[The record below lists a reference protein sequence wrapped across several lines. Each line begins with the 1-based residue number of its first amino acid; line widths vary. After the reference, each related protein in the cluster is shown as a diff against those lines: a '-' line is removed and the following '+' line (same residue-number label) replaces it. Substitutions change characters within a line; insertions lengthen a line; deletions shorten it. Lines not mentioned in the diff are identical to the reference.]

1 MKAAVLLS
9 GGVDSSVALWEV
21 KKRGYTDITA
31 FYLKIWLEDDVSY
44 LGECPWE
51 EDLSYARA
59 VCEQAGV
66 PLEVV
71 SLQTEY
77 FNKVVEYALAELR
90 LGRTPSPDIFCNQR
104 IKFGAFFDR
113 VQGDFDVA
121 VSGHYGVVEH
131 DEAGYA
137 HLHRAP
143 DPVKDQTYFLSHLSQ
158 DQLRRLWFPIG
169 SMQKSQVR
177 ALAQELDLPNKDRK
191 DSQGICFLG
200 KIKYPDFVRH
210 YLGEQ
215 PGEIRE
221 LETGKVLGPHRGFWF
236 HTIGQRSGLGLGNG
250 PWYVVQKD
258 PAANIVYVSHQEHVA
273 DQTRSS
279 FEVAELTWLYGTNP
293 DTGLPSMP
301 GISSIDDLNAN
312 LTAKL
317 RHGPELVGCR
327 LDWVADSPGP
337 AGATQPVEDSVQATR
352 PADGLSPEAP
362 GAAGASVQVTR
373 PADGPGVGVS
383 TSQATNP
390 PQAAQEAKEPPPT
403 QAAPPPQSEFPPFI
417 RPNPGF
423 RLRVTLDLPDRGVAP
438 GQFAV
443 FYHGTECLGSGK
455 IQEFW
460 T

>member
-221 LETGKVLGPHRGFWF
+221 LETGKVLGPHKGFWF

-258 PAANIVYVSHQEHVA
+258 PGANIVYVSHQEHVA

-293 DTGLPSMP
+293 ATGLPSMP
-301 GISSIDDLNAN
+301 GISSLDDLNAN

-327 LDWVADSPGP
+327 LDWV
-337 AGATQPVEDSVQATR
+337 EDSVQATR
-352 PADGLSPEAP
+352 LVED
-362 GAAGASVQVTR
+362 SVQAKS
-373 PADGPGVGVS
+373 PAEGQGVGAS

-390 PQAAQEAKEPPPT
+390 PQATEQAKEPSPP
-403 QAAPPPQSEFPPFI
+403 QAARPPQSESPPFI

-423 RLRVTLDLPDRGVAP
+423 RLRVTLDVPDRGVAP

>member
-1 MKAAVLLS
+1 
-9 GGVDSSVALWEV
+9 
-21 KKRGYTDITA
+21 
-31 FYLKIWLEDDVSY
+31 
-44 LGECPWE
+44 
-51 EDLSYARA
+51 
-59 VCEQAGV
+59 V

-104 IKFGAFFDR
+104 IKFGAFFDK
-113 VQGDFDVA
+113 VQDDFNVVA
-121 VSGHYGVVEH
+121 SGHYGVVEH
-131 DEAGYA
+131 DESGYA

-158 DQLRRLWFPIG
+158 DQLRKLWFPIG
-169 SMQKSQVR
+169 SKHKSQVR

-221 LETGKVLGPHRGFWF
+221 LETGRVLGPHKGFWF

-273 DQTRSS
+273 DQTRSV
-279 FEVAELTWLYGTNP
+279 FEVAEITWLYGTNP
-293 DTGLPSMP
+293 TTGLPSMP
-301 GISSIDDLNAN
+301 GISSLDDLNAN

-317 RHGPELVGCR
+317 RHGPELVSCR
-327 LDWVADSPGP
+327 LDWVE
-337 AGATQPVEDSVQATR
+337 GAEDSVQATGSVEDSVKATR
-352 PADGLSPEAP
+352 PVEGLG
-362 GAAGASVQVTR
+362 GAAGTSQAQSPAQATR
-373 PADGPGVGVS
+373 PVEGPRGAAGTSQAQSPLQATSPAEAPSPQQATQPADGPGVS
-383 TSQATNP
+383 AATSQATRP
-390 PQAAQEAKEPPPT
+390 L
-403 QAAPPPQSEFPPFI
+403 QSKSTPYI
-417 RPNPGF
+417 RPNPRF
-423 RLRVTLDLPDRGVAP
+423 RLRVTLESPDRGVAP

-460 T
+460 KS